1 MWQRLQNFLRGGGA
15 SEPNMTE
22 TPLYRACKNGN
33 VLDVRDLLEDSSVDP
48 NAQEQIDGYH
58 GGPTALY
65 AAAAAGH
72 VDVVKLLLSHPK
84 IKPNEMVLRTFD
96 LFPTALWE
104 AVHQNHEDVVR
115 ALLRHPDI
123 DPNKGALGDNN
134 SEASI
139 PLCEAVYRN
148 HVGVVQAL
156 LAHPRIDVNKAED
169 VVDSGSPLFIAFKN
183 HSVDMAETLLRHPSI
198 ETPRELIEPALR
210 AAIENHHVSMVET
223 LLRHAIEPP
232 HEALCR
238 YPVESP
244 PLQLLVPSHT
254 LGEYSVKN
262 GSTLRATLKPPRQEV
277 KIFVRT
283 LTGKTIEFYVDLSD
297 TVDEVKALISEREG
311 VATDQQRLLHQGYR
325 LEDDRTLA
333 HYRVPDQGT
342 LDLLLA
348 LTGEG
353 RRVGTRE
360 YPRFPF
366 TGNFARILVK
376 TPAGTTHSL
385 DVDVK
390 DTIWRIKQKICALED
405 FTLAERP
412 SDFHLHLERQVEPG
426 PIPIEIVR
434 ALLAH
439 PRINPNTTDRDGLT
453 PLRLAARNG
462 RVDVIEELLKHK
474 DTDPNVVVDDGNP
487 LYSWALDARE
497 VSVVEAI
504 EAHPLF
510 ALHEP
515 TYNKPAKHRRR
526 R

>member
-1 MWQRLQNFLRGGGA
+1 
-15 SEPNMTE
+15 MTE
-22 TPLYRACKNGN
+22 TPLYRACKYGYVN
-33 VLDVRDLLEDSSVDP
+33 VVRHLLEDSSVDP
-48 NAQEQIDGYH
+48 NAREQIVCDPGGYLGLAAPTH

-72 VDVVKLLLSHPK
+72 VTVVKLLLACDS
-84 IKPNEMVLRTFD
+84 IKPNETVLRSFD
-96 LFPTALWE
+96 HFPTALWE

-115 ALLRHPDI
+115 ALLSHPDI
-123 DPNKGALGDNN
+123 EPNKGALGDNN

-139 PLCEAVYRN
+139 PLCEAVHRN

-183 HSVDMAETLLRHPSI
+183 HSVDMVETLLRHPSI
-198 ETPRELIEPALR
+198 QTPRELIEPALR
-210 AAIENHHVSMVET
+210 AAIRNHHVSMVSMVLT

-232 HEALCR
+232 HEALCW

-244 PLQLLVPSHT
+244 PLQLLVPPYR
-254 LGEYSVKN
+254 LGEYAVHN
-262 GSTLRATLKPPRQEV
+262 WSTLRATLKPPQQQVSICLE
-277 KIFVRT
+277 T
-283 LTGKTIEFYVDLSD
+283 LTGGKTRFKVDLSD
-297 TVDEVKALISEREG
+297 TVYEVKERIFEMGG
-311 VATDQQRLLHQGYR
+311 VPPDQQRLIYDGKQ
-325 LEDDRTLA
+325 EIMDDRTLA
-333 HYRVPDQGT
+333 DYNVEDGVT
-342 LDLLLA
+342 LYLVLRLR
-348 LTGEG
+348 GSG

-390 DTIWRIKQKICALED
+390 DTIWGIKQKICALED

-462 RVDVIEELLKHK
+462 RVDVIEELLKHP
-474 DTDPNVVVDDGNP
+474 DTDPNIVVDDGNP
-487 LYSWALDARE
+487 LYSWALAAPHA
-497 VSVVEAI
+497 SVLEAI